1 MSCRYPLACALRRSH
16 RTEIGELHF
25 DTGTRYAQPDPRGG
39 GVPARGVAGDHDHVM
54 PGTGEPQRDPAADA
68 AGGAGHDGDLLLAF
82 IHAGLTLRNGV
93 NGAGMALSLSP
104 MQWGS

>member
-1 MSCRYPLACALRRSH
+1 MSCRYLLACALRRSH

-54 PGTGEPQRDPAADA
+54 PGTGEPQRDPATDT
-68 AGGAGHDGDLLLAF
+68 AGGAGDDGDLLLAF
-82 IHAGLTLRNGV
+82 IHVDLTLRN
-93 NGAGMALSLSP
+93 
-104 MQWGS
+104 